1 MPIRYAIWCAVS
13 SERQAGDDKISLPD
27 QEARCRSIANTKGW
41 QETSLPYIVPGETR
55 TAYINLRDAEDAI
68 PELRQMLFDAERG
81 RFDILVMYDYNRLR
95 ELLDPVARTL
105 AAYKVQIYSV
115 TQQVEP
121 QTPETFNIY
130 RADSAWMMQYLSSI
144 ISRAQVYDLRRK
156 YDIGMPARVQN
167 RGLPAISIPFGY
179 RKPPDKEND
188 SSAIPVQDPVTS
200 LIVSKFKDLLLQG
213 RSLRQLVDF
222 ANGTGIKSPK
232 GKAWSAQTIRDILR
246 NPFYAGYNRWGM
258 SKNFTDPRT
267 GKSIRNRHV
276 NPDDVIVERGHHIPL
291 WDDETHQRLI
301 RELDE
306 RGNAYRGKSASQLS
320 RLLICAKCGSPLWM
334 QHNGPRSEPDRAI
347 WRCSKKS
354 ECGAAN
360 ILHSRAIEQAGL
372 YLQNEIAR
380 INDPRNTTRAE
391 KPSYTLEEESL
402 KELLKRRSRIVDIFE
417 SGGLTKAEYM
427 VRRRELDTQIG
438 KVEQEIED
446 LKLKT
451 ARSVERKEMLIKF
464 EHLVG
469 EISDWITNDDPLAV
483 NTTLK
488 VLLANFTVD
497 GEKIAHITFKE

>member
-1 MPIRYAIWCAVS
+1 MSIRYAIWCAVS

-27 QEARCRSIANTKGW
+27 QEARCRSVANAKGW

-68 PELRQMLFDAERG
+68 PELRQMLFDAERD
-81 RFDILVMYDYNRLR
+81 RFDVLVMYDYNRMR

-156 YDIGMPARVQN
+156 YEIGMPARVQN

-179 RKPPDKEND
+179 RKPPGKEKD
-188 SSAIPVQDPVTS
+188 SSAIPVQDKVTS
-200 LIVSKFKDLLLQG
+200 LIVTKFKDLLLQG

-232 GKAWSAQTIRDILR
+232 GKAWSSQTIRDILR

-276 NPDDVIVERGHHIPL
+276 NPDNVIVERGYHIPL
-291 WDDETHQRLI
+291 WDEETHQRII
-301 RELDE
+301 RDLDE

-347 WRCSKKS
+347 WRCSKPG
-354 ECGAAN
+354 CGAAN
-360 ILHSRAIEQAGL
+360 ILHSLAIEQAGL
-372 YLQNEIAR
+372 YLQDEITR
-380 INDPRNTTRAE
+380 INDPRKTTNAD
-391 KPSYTLEEESL
+391 KPSNTLEEESL

-417 SGGLTKAEYM
+417 SGGLTKDEYM

-446 LKLKT
+446 LKQKT
-451 ARSVERKEMLIKF
+451 ARSAERKETLMKF
-464 EHLVG
+464 ERLVG
-469 EISDWITNDDPLAV
+469 GISEWITNEDPIAV
-483 NTTLK
+483 NSALR
-488 VLLANFTVD
+488 VLLATFIVD
-497 GEKIAHITFKE
+497 GDKIVHINFKE